1 MDLTKDK
8 EFMKKLSLDVESL
21 SKTLYLENPDLWF
34 DFLEKSEDKNFDE
47 MSLFFAAKHNL
58 VSIIK
63 YAIEV
68 NNFDLSLESK
78 NKTFTSI
85 KNHILNTAISENSSD
100 VINYLSDNAI
110 ESIDSNNNKESNSN
124 HFDTIEYTGPLFNC
138 PHCNVNIFEFGYNVL
153 ISSTCTYSSKD
164 FKIIRSNPKELDK
177 VICSNCNKEIDNIT
191 PSSLER
197 ITNIENCITCGIHLP
212 TAGML
217 KEISVNFNKEAN
229 IFKDDK
235 TIYCCKS
242 CRKPLE
248 NDQLQHF
255 NLI

>member
-1 MDLTKDK
+1 MNLTKDT
-8 EFMKKLSLDVESL
+8 EFIKRLNLDVEAL
-21 SKTLYLENPDLWF
+21 SKSLYLENPDLWF
-34 DFLEKSEDKNFDE
+34 DFLEKSSDKNFDE

-63 YAIEV
+63 YAVEV
-68 NNFDLSLESK
+68 NNFDLNSESK
-78 NKTFTSI
+78 NKAFPSV
-85 KNHILNTAISENSSD
+85 KNHILNAAISENSSD
-100 VINYLSDNAI
+100 VLNYLSSNTN
-110 ESIDSNNNKESNSN
+110 ESIYSSDNKESNSN
-124 HFDTIEYTGPLFNC
+124 HSNSIDYTGPLFNC

-177 VICSNCNKEIDNIT
+177 VVCANCNREIDTIT
-191 PSSLER
+191 PIALER
-197 ITNIENCITCGIHLP
+197 ITNIENCVTCGVHLP
-212 TAGML
+212 TSGIL
-217 KEISVNFNKEAN
+217 KETSVTFDKEDN
-229 IFKDDK
+229 IFKDNK